1 MMIRALIKKFL
12 WGQNSTQAKA
22 QEFLKKLSSAK
33 AANID
38 NLELLKDRIKQ
49 LEVLLV
55 RKKKEWENAKGPSR
69 RIVGSEIEMRFREL
83 DRLEGREKI
92 IVGNIDRISRAMEKL
107 EQILV
112 GRDLGVN
119 EDEITDIYLDAQE
132 TFDELKAADRAAEDL
147 DKAAYASRAAEADET
162 VDRLSEITGEKEAPT
177 GMSADTEK
185 RLKELEKE

>member
-1 MMIRALIKKFL
+1 MIRALIKKFL